1 MLTQGQ
7 EPSALKIQG
16 SLGGFPGTRKL
27 LAARQPPEGTVLRS
41 PLEPPEG
48 SPSGCQLWCRPPCPS
63 ESLCPH
69 IRGLILSPGLDI
81 RSGVCGGGVLQ
92 ATSSLGPGT
101 QTLWLHWVWGDQAT
115 SHVRKPTLGIYKPF
129 STLTSQDSESCPQ
142 QVRACTRGQPVA
154 LSGAWPHR

>member
-7 EPSALKIQG
+7 APSALKTQG

-48 SPSGCQLWCRPPCPS
+48 SPSGCQLWCCPPPCPS
-63 ESLCPH
+63 ESLCPP

-81 RSGVCGGGVLQ
+81 RITWGVCVVV
-92 ATSSLGPGT
+92 AVGPGDASSN
-101 QTLWLHWVWGDQAT
+101 L
-115 SHVRKPTLGIYKPF
+115 
-129 STLTSQDSESCPQ
+129 
-142 QVRACTRGQPVA
+142 
-154 LSGAWPHR
+154 